1 MSDFTSGLGGLS
13 ANQINSGMGLGP
25 GGVGDQSQAVY
36 NNLYGPQ
43 GFGGQT
49 AQYAAAGAQYGRN
62 VGPQMTDNIYGVSGD
77 AWSRMSQSDRAQ
89 FNQQMGG
96 AGANPSGTVTSSPL
110 PDLSQPYGGGG
121 SGWEGGS
128 AGGSVPTASA
138 PGGGGGLATPLW
150 QGTNSGG
157 GGGNIYGVPDNLW
170 GRMSASDRNSFNM
183 QMNQSG
189 ASAAGGGMSQAPPYQ
204 PPAQQYPAIPGG
216 GGFGAPGFGIQTP
229 GASPNTYT
237 GQPGFGLGIG
247 TMGQPGTGFGGQPM
261 GSTFDPATYGP
272 VNPATGQPFIGY
284 NGY

>member
-13 ANQINSGMGLGP
+13 ANQINASMGLGP
-25 GGVGDQSQAVY
+25 GGVGDQSQALY

-49 AQYAAAGAQYGRN
+49 DQYAAAGAQYGRN
-62 VGPQMTDNIYGVSGD
+62 VGPLMADNIYGVNGD

-89 FNQQMGG
+89 FNQQMSVS
-96 AGANPSGTVTSSPL
+96 GANPSGTVTSSPL

-121 SGWEGGS
+121 SGWGNAPQAS
-128 AGGSVPTASA
+128 TAS
-138 PGGGGGLATPLW
+138 PGSGGRDTLASTMW

-204 PPAQQYPAIPGG
+204 PPAQQYPAIPSG

-247 TMGQPGTGFGGQPM
+247 TMGQPGTGFDGQPM
-261 GSTFDPATYGP
+261 GPINA
-272 VNPATGQPFIGY
+272 ATGQPYIGW